1 MRCTSEALLG
11 YFLRVLGKEPECVSL
26 KALRGCLL
34 NGDLPFKIRADEEQD
49 TNWRRLEIYGAFGRA
64 IAVVECTPV
73 LAESTMPEFAELAG
87 DLASMRPRSAVEW
100 LVRYLSTV
108 RVVYRMEILPA
119 IDELSGWAAL
129 HVVQGAIWESA
140 GGILQSDGEGFTNEN
155 GYYILWQF
163 REDTAGV
170 SNMAVLDDG
179 DWVEFQMDL
188 GDAEQRAAFLD
199 GRMPEGAEEGA
210 LSAP

>member
-1 MRCTSEALLG
+1 M
-11 YFLRVLGKEPECVSL
+11 
-26 KALRGCLL
+26 KALSGCLL
-34 NGDLPFKIRADEEQD
+34 NGDLPFKVRGDDGGD

-64 IAVVECTPV
+64 IAVIERTPV
-73 LAESTMPEFAELAG
+73 LAESTMPEFAELVK

-108 RVVYRMEILPA
+108 RVVYRIEVLPA
-119 IDELSGWAAL
+119 IDELRGWPAL
-129 HVVQGAIWESA
+129 HVVQGAIWEFA

-163 REDTAGV
+163 REDTDGLA
-170 SNMAVLDDG
+170 NMAVLDDG
-179 DWVEFQMDL
+179 DWLEFQMNL
-188 GDAEQRAAFLD
+188 GDAEQRAAFLE
-199 GRMPEGAEEGA
+199 GRMPEDAEEGA